1 MTLLPFQ
8 SWLRVERSSVK
19 DKADPNIVAVISR
32 VIKLIAVVRFG
43 SNYVVLALL
52 LSSQSGITRG
62 NEEDSTEDSTAN
74 AIVLSG

>member
-1 MTLLPFQ
+1 
-8 SWLRVERSSVK
+8 VEKSSVK
-19 DKADPNIVAVISR
+19 DEAELNIVAVILR
-32 VIKLIAVVRFG
+32 VRKLIAVVRFG

-62 NEEDSTEDSTAN
+62 DEEDSTEDSTTN